1 MMEIAMEEFIAREN
15 IKRFRAQ
22 LRTSS
27 DADQKSVLHKLLDAE
42 EKKLQQARAAG
53 RTAENS

>member
-1 MMEIAMEEFIAREN
+1 MEEFVAREN

-27 DADQKSVLHKLLDAE
+27 DADQKTVLHKLLEAE